1 MKTNEELKNTPNLHV
16 ECTAPDGGYGEIFQF
31 GKRWAS
37 VIWSTGAGWEHVSVA
52 PYNRRIVPSWDD
64 MCRLKDMFFRGD
76 ETVVQYHPVKSE
88 YVNNVPNC
96 LHLWRPTEAEMP
108 TPPAILVGIK
118 NGQTLSEVKKAIEQ
132 EALKN
137 AGN

>member
-1 MKTNEELKNTPNLHV
+1 MKTNEELKNTPNLLIAR
-16 ECTAPDGGYGEIFQF
+16 TAPDGGCGEIFQL

-37 VIWSTGAGWEHVSVA
+37 VIWSNGAGWEHVSVA

-64 MCRLKDMFFRGD
+64 MCRLKDMFFRED
-76 ETVVQYHPVKSE
+76 ETVVQYHPAKSE

-108 TPPAILVGIK
+108 TPPAIMAGIK
-118 NGQTLSEVKKAIEQ
+118 KGQSSAEVKKAIE
-132 EALKN
+132 EV
-137 AGN
+137 GV

>member
-1 MKTNEELKNTPNLHV
+1 MRTNEELKNTPNLLV
-16 ECTAPDGGYGEIFQF
+16 LQTAPDGGGGEILQL

-37 VIWSTGAGWEHVSVA
+37 VIWSNGAGWDHVSVA
-52 PYNRRIVPSWDD
+52 PYNRRVVPTWDD
-64 MCRLKDMFFRGD
+64 MCRLKDMFFRED
-76 ETVVQYHPVKSE
+76 EIAVQYHPPKSE

-118 NGQTLSEVKKAIEQ
+118 KGQTLDEVKKAIQ
-132 EALKN
+132 EVQ
-137 AGN
+137 

>member
-1 MKTNEELKNTPNLHV
+1 MRTNEELKNTPNLLIAY
-16 ECTAPDGGYGEIFQF
+16 TAPDGGCGEILQL

-37 VIWSTGAGWEHVSVA
+37 VIWSNGAGWDHVSVA
-52 PYNRRIVPSWDD
+52 PYNRRVVPTWDD
-64 MCRLKDMFFRGD
+64 MCRLKDMFFRED
-76 ETVVQYHPVKSE
+76 EIAVQYHPPKSE

-118 NGQTLSEVKKAIEQ
+118 KGQTLDEVKKAIQ
-132 EALKN
+132 EVQ
-137 AGN
+137 